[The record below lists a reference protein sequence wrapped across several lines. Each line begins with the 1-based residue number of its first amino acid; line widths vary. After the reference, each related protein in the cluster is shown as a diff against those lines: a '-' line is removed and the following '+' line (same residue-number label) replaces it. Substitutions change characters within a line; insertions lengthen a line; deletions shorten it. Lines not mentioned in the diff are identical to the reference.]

1 MKFAYL
7 LILAVTLIGPLVL
20 SFEKNLKFYSKW
32 RYALP
37 GLIIVSILFIFWDSL
52 FVTSN
57 VWGFNRL
64 YLVNLFLV
72 NLPLEECLF
81 FIIVPFSGLFIYECV
96 KYYAFQI
103 PNTLIIILSIL
114 LILPTLVISLMNP
127 TKLYTSINGL
137 FFVGTL
143 AVLSLSNVSLLKFA
157 IPTLFISI
165 LPFLI
170 VNGLLTSIP
179 IVIYN
184 PIHILGIRLGSI
196 PIEDILYGWTLLLS
210 NIWAFE
216 HQRSRAL
223 LNYAKK

>member
-1 MKFAYL
+1 MKYAYL
-7 LILAVTLIGPLVL
+7 LILAATLIGPLVL
-20 SFEKNLKFYSKW
+20 SFEKNVKFHSKW

-37 GLIIVSILFIFWDSL
+37 GLIIISILFIFWDSL
-52 FVTSN
+52 FVTYN
-57 VWGFNRL
+57 VWDFNRH
-64 YLVNLFLV
+64 YVVNLFLV

-81 FIIVPFSGLFIYECV
+81 FIVVPFSGLFIYECV
-96 KYYAFQI
+96 RYYEFQI
-103 PNTLIIILSIL
+103 PKFIITFLDIL
-114 LILPTLVISLMNP
+114 LITTTSLISINHI

-137 FFVGTL
+137 LFVGAL
-143 AVLSLSNVSLLKFA
+143 AFLTINNVSLLKYA

-184 PIHILGIRLGSI
+184 PDHILGIRLGSI
-196 PIEDILYGWTLLLS
+196 PIEDTLYGWTLLLS

-223 LNYAKK
+223 LNYAQK